1 MNRRTFLMCS
11 ATCAAGSAAAVA
23 AAGTAAAQQPPPPPP
38 IPKAGEQ
45 PTPAAANAP
54 RVLRRREFD
63 FEIEIVEGK
72 CGPHQAGQKFTYPD
86 EKGKIC
92 EWLMDSMSG
101 AIRVLE
107 YGGTMPW
114 LYQGTPYQK
123 VIDPNGLT
131 TEFIRCPDPSRVV
144 VAKISR
150 RKV

>member
-1 MNRRTFLMCS
+1 MNRRSFLKCS

-23 AAGTAAAQQPPPPPP
+23 AAAAAAQQPPPPPP

-54 RVLRRREFD
+54 QVLRRGEFD
-63 FEIEIVEGK
+63 FEVEIVEGK
-72 CGPHQAGQKFTYPD
+72 CGPHQAGQKFKYPD

-92 EWLMDSMSG
+92 KWLMDSMNG

-114 LYQGTPYQK
+114 LYEGTPYQK
-123 VIDPNGLT
+123 VIDKDGLT

-150 RKV
+150 RRV

>member
-1 MNRRTFLMCS
+1 VG
-11 ATCAAGSAAAVA
+11 AGVAAAL
-23 AAGTAAAQQPPPPPP
+23 AAGTAGAQQAPPPQKPAAQGASTDALTQRP
-38 IPKAGEQ
+38 
-45 PTPAAANAP
+45 
-54 RVLRRREFD
+54 RRREYD

-72 CGPHQAGQKFTYPD
+72 CQPHQAGQKFAYPE

-92 EWLMDSMSG
+92 NWLMDSMNG
-101 AIRVLE
+101 ALRVLE

-114 LYQGTPYQK
+114 LYERTPYQK

-150 RKV
+150 RKVV